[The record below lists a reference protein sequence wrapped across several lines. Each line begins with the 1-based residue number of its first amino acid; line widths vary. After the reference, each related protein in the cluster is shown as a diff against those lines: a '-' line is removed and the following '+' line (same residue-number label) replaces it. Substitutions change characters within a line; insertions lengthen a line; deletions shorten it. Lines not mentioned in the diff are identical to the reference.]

1 MMAFLQPISIFV
13 STLSITAIALDRRRL
28 IICPHEPPYQSS
40 TILGMVPGVW
50 VTAIILA
57 SPMAAFKK
65 LESWTQFPQAMDE
78 LRWASNNAKVI
89 FLSTFYTDQPRLNIN
104 KKFRKF
110 HIHQNWQIHLLVEIP
125 FWAEIFSSFVRLKFF
140 TQNFWAEIS
149 SWYIFESKFSPF
161 WGPKFFSR
169 KK

>member
-1 MMAFLQPISIFV
+1 MQSYLNELPFGAIVYQSLSLSLQFGDYPTACPMMAFLQPISIFV

-50 VTAIILA
+50 VTAILLA

-110 HIHQNWQIHLLVEIP
+110 HINQNGLIHLP
-125 FWAEIFSSFVRLKFF
+125 D
-140 TQNFWAEIS
+140 
-149 SWYIFESKFSPF
+149 
-161 WGPKFFSR
+161 
-169 KK
+169 

>member
-1 MMAFLQPISIFV
+1 MFFSKNDILQWEGEGFKKRPKIAVILEWTSVWCNWYQSLSLSLQFGDYPTACPMMAFLQPISIFV

-78 LRWASNNAKVI
+78 LRWASNNAEII
-89 FLSTFYTDQPRLNIN
+89 FLLTTFYTDQPR
-104 KKFRKF
+104 
-110 HIHQNWQIHLLVEIP
+110 
-125 FWAEIFSSFVRLKFF
+125 
-140 TQNFWAEIS
+140 
-149 SWYIFESKFSPF
+149 
-161 WGPKFFSR
+161 
-169 KK
+169 

>member
-1 MMAFLQPISIFV
+1 MMLSKGKSLVNKYLTVMSRSLVRMTFCTQRGRGSKKGQKMQSYLNELPFGAIVYQSLSLSLQFGDYPTACPMMAFLQPISIFV
-13 STLSITAIALDRRRL
+13 STLSITAIALDRKRL

-78 LRWASNNAKVI
+78 LR
-89 FLSTFYTDQPRLNIN
+89 
-104 KKFRKF
+104 
-110 HIHQNWQIHLLVEIP
+110 
-125 FWAEIFSSFVRLKFF
+125 
-140 TQNFWAEIS
+140 
-149 SWYIFESKFSPF
+149 
-161 WGPKFFSR
+161 
-169 KK
+169 

>member
-1 MMAFLQPISIFV
+1 MFFSKNDIILQSEGEGNELPFGAIIFQSLSLSLQFGDYPTACPMMAFLQPISIFV

-78 LRWASNNAKVI
+78 LR
-89 FLSTFYTDQPRLNIN
+89 
-104 KKFRKF
+104 
-110 HIHQNWQIHLLVEIP
+110 
-125 FWAEIFSSFVRLKFF
+125 
-140 TQNFWAEIS
+140 
-149 SWYIFESKFSPF
+149 
-161 WGPKFFSR
+161 
-169 KK
+169 

>member
-1 MMAFLQPISIFV
+1 MMLSKGKSLVNKYLTVMSRSLVRMTFCTQRGRGSKKGQKMQSYLNELPFGAIVYQSLSLSLQFGDYPTACPMMAFLQPISIFV

-78 LRWASNNAKVI
+78 LR
-89 FLSTFYTDQPRLNIN
+89 
-104 KKFRKF
+104 
-110 HIHQNWQIHLLVEIP
+110 
-125 FWAEIFSSFVRLKFF
+125 
-140 TQNFWAEIS
+140 
-149 SWYIFESKFSPF
+149 
-161 WGPKFFSR
+161 
-169 KK
+169 

>member
-1 MMAFLQPISIFV
+1 MMLSKGKSLVNKYLTVMSCSLVRMTFCTQRGRGSKKGQKMQSYLNELPFGAIVYQSLSLSLQFGDYPTACPMMAFLQPISIFV

-40 TILGMVPGVW
+40 TILSMVPGVW

-78 LRWASNNAKVI
+78 LR
-89 FLSTFYTDQPRLNIN
+89 
-104 KKFRKF
+104 
-110 HIHQNWQIHLLVEIP
+110 
-125 FWAEIFSSFVRLKFF
+125 
-140 TQNFWAEIS
+140 
-149 SWYIFESKFSPF
+149 
-161 WGPKFFSR
+161 
-169 KK
+169 